1 MNMNLSKPGK
11 KENQIASQPGSGN
24 NTHFFQPKLTVNQP
38 NDKYEQEA
46 DSMADRVMHMA
57 NSTQNEN
64 TFFKSI
70 PLNIQSKCQHC
81 REEEK
86 LHRKES
92 SGAEAQGSNE
102 LDSYVGS
109 LGSSGQALPE
119 SSRQFYEPRF
129 GRDFSNVRIHTD
141 SVAAKSAQSI
151 NALAYTTGNNIVF
164 NSGQY
169 SPESDGGKKLMA
181 HELTHVVQQTHGVQ
195 QVQKKPLSKDDLIK
209 KIKTLG
215 IVDVQDSTSTFDEA
229 ELELVVKALEGLP
242 ATDKAAIKGAKII
255 RVSSLGNNT
264 AGQYSNEQG
273 YDSTSVT
280 DEQKI
285 ELSDLAFGST
295 TASESIRLIT
305 HEVGHAVAA
314 MPYRVAMSKV
324 DNEGLKSNKLNQ
336 KTDEASEI
344 FNTANDASN
353 TAIDDFNNAQTA
365 LDSAKEGTD
374 KDAIAAAKK
383 DLAAKRAIM
392 DKLKADR
399 ATKESIYNTKKSASD
414 AQTKV
419 LETKQAAADAKL
431 ANIDDLK
438 TDAAAKLVSMETAF
452 TAAGPVIAQNDAESS
467 YYRSSLTS
475 SEDAIK
481 KFYDENAI
489 IDVDADTADKA
500 KAVVDAAVKDRNDKR
515 DALNKTN
522 PQNTIVAGTTALETA
537 QDSFYKA
544 AAVLAFNKSMA
555 LSVKAFYDLVI
566 SKGISPALTQYAA
579 DNWPAKPEEFY
590 AEAYSFFVTKPK
602 ELEAHSKDL
611 YDWFKAGKYK

>member
-1 MNMNLSKPGK
+1 MSLQKAGT
-11 KENQIASQPGSGN
+11 KENQIASRSGTGN

-46 DSMADRVMHMA
+46 DSMADHVMRMA

-64 TFFKSI
+64 TFFKPT
-70 PLNIQSKCQHC
+70 PLTIQRKCQHC
-81 REEEK
+81 QEEEK

-92 SGAEAQGSNE
+92 SGAGVQEGNE

-129 GRDFSNVRIHTD
+129 GQDFSNVRIYTD

-169 SPESDGGKKLMA
+169 SPDSDGGKKLMA
-181 HELTHVVQQTHGVQ
+181 HELTHVVQQTLGVQ
-195 QVQKKPLSKDDLIK
+195 QVQKKPLGKDDLIK
-209 KIKTLG
+209 KIKTFG
-215 IVDVQDSTSTFDEA
+215 IVDVQDSSSTFDEA

-242 ATDKAAIKGAKII
+242 ATDKAAIKGAKVI
-255 RVSSLGNNT
+255 RVSSIGGNT

-273 YDSTSVT
+273 YDETSVT

-295 TASESIRLIT
+295 TPSESIRLIT

-399 ATKESIYNTKKSASD
+399 ASKESIYNTRKSASV

-452 TAAGPVIAQNDAESS
+452 TAAGSVIAQNDAESAD
-467 YYRSSLTS
+467 YRSSLTS

-602 ELEAHSKDL
+602 DLEAYSKDL

>member
-11 KENQIASQPGSGN
+11 KENQIASLPGSGN

-46 DSMADRVMHMA
+46 DSMADRVMRMA

-64 TFFKSI
+64 TFFKST
-70 PLNIQSKCQHC
+70 PLIIQSKCQHC
-81 REEEK
+81 QEEEK

-129 GRDFSNVRIHTD
+129 GQDFSNVRIHTD

-169 SPESDGGKKLMA
+169 SPDSDGGKKLMA
-181 HELTHVVQQTHGVQ
+181 HELTHVVQQTLGIQ
-195 QVQKKPLSKDDLIK
+195 QVQKKPLNKDDLIK

-215 IVDVQDSTSTFDEA
+215 IVDVQDSSSTFDEA

-255 RVSSLGNNT
+255 RVSSLGGNT
-264 AGQYSNEQG
+264 AGQYSNKQG
-273 YDSTSVT
+273 YDETSVT

-295 TASESIRLIT
+295 TADESIRLIT

-314 MPYRVAMSKV
+314 MPHRVAMSKV
-324 DNEGLKSNKLNQ
+324 DKEGLKSNELNQ
-336 KTDEASEI
+336 KTNEALDI
-344 FNTANDASN
+344 FKPANDASN
-353 TAIDDFNNAQTA
+353 TAINDFNNALKA
-365 LDSAKEGTD
+365 LDNANEGTD

-392 DKLKADR
+392 DKLKADT
-399 ATKESIYNTKKSASD
+399 AAKERIYNTKKSASD
-414 AQTKV
+414 AQEKV

-452 TAAGPVIAQNDAESS
+452 TAAGPVIAQNDAESAD
-467 YYRSSLTS
+467 YRSSLTS